1 MPAATYLALSGGS
14 CHEITVNRSRFLCT
28 LERVSS
34 EHEARNVISE
44 LRQKHWE
51 AAHHSSAFIIGADRS
66 LMHANDDG
74 EPAGTAGPP
83 ILEVLKGAG
92 ISDVVCVV
100 SRWFGGTLLG
110 TGGLARAY
118 ADAARQTLAQSV
130 IVERSLQ
137 QVCQVELDIL
147 DAGRV
152 ENALRARGAHVLGVD
167 YQSSAL
173 LNFVVPSAEL
183 VKTIESV
190 SQLTGGQAEMSVLGS
205 EWVDG
210 NQC

>member
-1 MPAATYLALSGGS
+1 MSSPTYRVLAAGS
-14 CHEITVNRSRFLCT
+14 SHEIVVQRSRFLCT
-28 LERVSS
+28 LERVNS
-34 EHEARNVISE
+34 ENDARHLILDV
-44 LRQKHWE
+44 RGKHWE
-51 AAHHSSAFIIGADRS
+51 AAHHSSAFIIGADGALR
-66 LMHANDDG
+66 HASDDG

-83 ILEVLKGAG
+83 ILEVLKGAE

-118 ADAARQTLAQSV
+118 ADAARQTLAQAT

-152 ENALRARGAHVLGVD
+152 EHALRGRGAHVLGVD

-173 LNFVVPSAEL
+173 LNFVVPSTLLVVVIEL
-183 VKTIESV
+183 IA
-190 SQLTGGQAEMSVLGS
+190 QLTGGRGDLSVIGS
-205 EWVDG
+205 EWVDHS
-210 NQC
+210 

>member
-1 MPAATYLALSGGS
+1 MSVATYRALAGGS
-14 CHEITVNRSRFLCT
+14 SHEIIVSRSRFLCT
-28 LERVSS
+28 LERVPS
-34 EHEARNVISE
+34 ENDARNVISG
-44 LRQKHWE
+44 LRSKHWE
-51 AAHHSSAFIIGADRS
+51 AAHHSSAFIIGPDRS
-66 LMHANDDG
+66 LQHANDDG

-83 ILEVLKGAG
+83 ILDVLKGAG

-118 ADAARQTLAQSV
+118 ADAARQALEQAQ

-152 ENALRARGAHVLGVD
+152 ENALRSRGTHVMGVD
-167 YQSSAL
+167 YQSTAL
-173 LNFVVPSAEL
+173 LNFVVPSSEL
-183 VKTIESV
+183 VRTIESV
-190 SQLTGGQAEMSVLGS
+190 SQLTSGQGQLTVLGS
-205 EWVDG
+205 EWVDSVP
-210 NQC
+210 C